1 MGGRRLAVIA
11 IAALG
16 AAVASRGASAQPQGP
31 ASSAPAPPAP
41 PAPASAAPGAPV
53 EIEMEPA
60 PASAPVAPPAK
71 DARLARKWLAAAQ
84 QLMQK
89 GNYFAAR
96 NRPDDARPQFEN
108 AVTAYQKAIEAGD
121 DPNLYLELA
130 NAEDRL
136 GKLVD
141 AVRHLRHVTGAA
153 GARPEVVRKAGARLD
168 ELLAKVGLVTLTI
181 APPGASITLGGAE
194 LGTAPLTEPLVLIPG
209 TYTLSFQ
216 AAGYQPRE
224 AEIVVEPGTRTERA
238 IDLEPVKVIFEP
250 VAPAA
255 VVAAAR
261 AEASR
266 TPSKLPLYLGAG
278 IAGAAVIDAAIFG
291 GLAIAQHATFTG
303 ASTSRLDREDARS
316 NGRRFAVIADV
327 SLAVAVVASGFTA
340 YWYFQ
345 HYRQPRTS
353 DDRRSRPV
361 DAKLGVVPWVQS
373 QSGGAALAGW
383 F

>member
-1 MGGRRLAVIA
+1 V
-11 IAALG
+11 AA
-16 AAVASRGASAQPQGP
+16 
-31 ASSAPAPPAP
+31 
-41 PAPASAAPGAPV
+41 
-53 EIEMEPA
+53 
-60 PASAPVAPPAK
+60 PAK

-89 GNYFAAR
+89 GSYFAAR

-141 AVRHLRHVTGAA
+141 AVRHLRHLTGATGAAGAA
-153 GARPEVVRKAGARLD
+153 GARPEVVRKARARLD
-168 ELLAKVGLVTLTI
+168 ELLTKVGLVTLTI

-216 AAGYQPRE
+216 AEGYQPRE

-266 TPSKLPLYLGAG
+266 TPSKLPFYVGAG
-278 IAGAAVIDAAIFG
+278 ITGAAVLDAAIFG
-291 GLAIAQHATFTG
+291 GLAIAQHATFTR

-316 NGRRFAVIADV
+316 NGRRFALVADV
-327 SLAVAVVASGFTA
+327 SLAVAVVAGGFTA

-345 HYRQPRTS
+345 RYRQPRTS
-353 DDRRSRPV
+353 DDRRSRPI

-373 QSGGAALAGW
+373 QSGGASLAGW